1 MGEGSGRG
9 SGRVGSELI
18 VGNRGSGRVNVSPG
32 RVGSG
37 PITVTRGNSVF
48 IVILCYSVFI
58 VTLCSLLFYVILCS

>member
-9 SGRVGSELI
+9 SGRVRLF

-37 PITVTRGNSVF
+37 WVGLGRAQEK
-48 IVILCYSVFI
+48 
-58 VTLCSLLFYVILCS
+58 

>member
-9 SGRVGSELI
+9 SGRVTLF

-37 PITVTRGNSVF
+37 PRKVTRRQ
-48 IVILCYSVFI
+48 LWYDETAC
-58 VTLCSLLFYVILCS
+58 LKLFYRRFLIYIDL